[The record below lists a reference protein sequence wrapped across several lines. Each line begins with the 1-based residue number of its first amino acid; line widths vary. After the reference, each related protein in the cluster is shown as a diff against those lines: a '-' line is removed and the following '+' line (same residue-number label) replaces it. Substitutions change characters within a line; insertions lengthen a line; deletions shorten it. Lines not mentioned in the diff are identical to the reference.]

1 MKICTK
7 RGGAG
12 AGLEDVET
20 VPVRK
25 KRILITGTGSY
36 IGDSVKK
43 YLEDASGLYEAH
55 CISTIGMRPEPE
67 MFRGYDV
74 VFNAAGIAHRKETNE
89 NRSLYYEINRDLAVE
104 IAKAAR
110 EAGVQ
115 QFIHLSSMSVYGKVT
130 GIIRK
135 EDIPYPDSA
144 YGESK
149 LSADEII
156 ETLNS
161 GNYVVTAGIFNPVIR
176 MLPLRIVKKVFG
188 SLIYEHTDTVS
199 RYSFEESI
207 VLSER

>member
-1 MKICTK
+1 
-7 RGGAG
+7 
-12 AGLEDVET
+12 
-20 VPVRK
+20 
-25 KRILITGTGSY
+25 
-36 IGDSVKK
+36 
-43 YLEDASGLYEAH
+43 
-55 CISTIGMRPEPE
+55 MRLEPE

-110 EAGVQ
+110 EASVQ

-149 LSADEII
+149 LSADEI
-156 ETLNS
+156 N
-161 GNYVVTAGIFNPVIR
+161 
-176 MLPLRIVKKVFG
+176 
-188 SLIYEHTDTVS
+188 
-199 RYSFEESI
+199 
-207 VLSER
+207 